1 MCLSHC
7 CCQVAWTTDT
17 CVCVCRLQQEVSVL
31 QQQLRESRC
40 VVGSLQEELQVKLT
54 NTHTGEF

>member
-1 MCLSHC
+1 MCVCHTA
-7 CCQVAWTTDT
+7 VARSPGRVTRV

-31 QQQLRESRC
+31 QQQLRESRR
-40 VVGSLQEELQVKLT
+40 VVGSLQVKLT